1 MGMLLDL
8 IAPLRYAV
16 TATHLAQLLAVH
28 ACVCIVPW
36 LSQNRPVWPKT
47 PVTFACVCMVPW
59 LQHNDKELLLQDVL
73 EGELTF
79 RDGLPGQPSTE
90 GPLHWDYM

>member
-1 MGMLLDL
+1 
-8 IAPLRYAV
+8 
-16 TATHLAQLLAVH
+16 
-28 ACVCIVPW
+28 
-36 LSQNRPVWPKT
+36 
-47 PVTFACVCMVPW
+47 MVPW